1 MARLDPKGRRFEFLV
16 KRIDEALDSGFYV
29 EAMALTYSLMEERT
43 YKLMER
49 LNIPRRNGDKLFQCL
64 QYFQIHVSNN
74 TITVVPNNCTQTE
87 LVTWLQQEFLTS
99 GLICDIQTWRDE
111 RNTVTHDLAK
121 QDIDYD
127 NLKAVAQQGRDYFRR
142 YTALIMKLKKMI

>member
-43 YKLMER
+43 YKLLER

-64 QYFQIHVSNN
+64 Q
-74 TITVVPNNCTQTE
+74 
-87 LVTWLQQEFLTS
+87 
-99 GLICDIQTWRDE
+99 
-111 RNTVTHDLAK
+111 
-121 QDIDYD
+121 
-127 NLKAVAQQGRDYFRR
+127 
-142 YTALIMKLKKMI
+142 